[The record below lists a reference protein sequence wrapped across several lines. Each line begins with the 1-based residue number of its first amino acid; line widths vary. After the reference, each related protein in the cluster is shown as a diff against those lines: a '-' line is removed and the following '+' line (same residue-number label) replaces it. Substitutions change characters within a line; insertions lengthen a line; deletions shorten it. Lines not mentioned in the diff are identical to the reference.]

1 MLKSKTF
8 ILLLVLLMGLLTAAV
23 VFADPIVV
31 DVTEPFVETASAT
44 NRLFRDGTA
53 SDCSGKAFPGPFSSG
68 GFPYSVE
75 GPFGPVLEDGCITID
90 WDPLTCGT
98 GVHPMVYRDSFD
110 PAWGPDNATNYL
122 GDSGSSQ
129 LISFSFPVVA
139 GDTFVLILQSVAN
152 SAPTCDYHYSFTYDR
167 VPDAPEVTPEPP
179 PSGCT
184 LTLPAG
190 SVVGDAPFET
200 QVYYEP
206 GNASP
211 GLFLNPGTYPV
222 IGQDPTETYYQIM
235 LACQFLWV
243 RKDSMQPS
251 YAAPQ
256 NGAPLPTTI
265 IGGSA
270 SGDGA
275 TAGATD

>member
-1 MLKSKTF
+1 
-8 ILLLVLLMGLLTAAV
+8 VG
-23 VFADPIVV
+23 
-31 DVTEPFVETASAT
+31 T
-44 NRLFRDGTA
+44 NYGYTVA
-53 SDCSGKAFPGPFSSG
+53 G
-68 GFPYSVE
+68 V
-75 GPFGPVLEDGCITID
+75 FGPVEVDSCITVNMD
-90 WDPLTCGT
+90 VGTCGT
-98 GVHPMVYRDSFD
+98 NVFPAAFLGDFD
-110 PAWGPDNATNYL
+110 PTWGDAPTTYL
-122 GDSGSSQ
+122 GDSGSSVTGPW
-129 LISFSFPVVA
+129 SFPVSA
-139 GDTFVLILQSVAN
+139 GDSFVIAFTN
-152 SAPTCDYHYSFTYDR
+152 SSTLDACEFSYSFTYER

-270 SGDGA
+270 SGDA
-275 TAGATD
+275 STAGATD